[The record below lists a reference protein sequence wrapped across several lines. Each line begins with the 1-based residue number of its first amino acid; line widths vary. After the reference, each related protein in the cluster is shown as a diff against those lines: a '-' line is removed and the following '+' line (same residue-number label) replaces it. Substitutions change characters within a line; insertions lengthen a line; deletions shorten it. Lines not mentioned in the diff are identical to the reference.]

1 MSYARSVIKSIQ
13 TGDTTIAH
21 GSSSTTATI
30 TSVDTSKTFV
40 NLRMV
45 GATAGDPPFFLG
57 LANATTLTLYKSA
70 TTTAIT
76 MRWQIMEFY

>member
-21 GSSSTTATI
+21 GDTSTTASL
-30 TSVDTSKTFV
+30 TSVSTTKTFV

-45 GATAGDPPFFLG
+45 GSTAGDPPFFVG
-57 LANATTLTLYKSA
+57 LASATTLTLYKSA
-70 TTTAIT
+70 ATTAIT
-76 MRWQIMEFY
+76 IRWQILEFY